1 MHGSCENVIVTPEGE
16 WVCLDTGEVLKE
28 NSFAEYMVVP
38 RHSSTPETATPVSFK
53 THDMNIGARMS
64 DYSSARNPL
73 KRGLRTSKYATSSI
87 SRSEVP
93 TITALQKL
101 KELVEI
107 LKIPASVHETAAL
120 ILRSYLDSVSRRP
133 GRVEQYVA
141 ASIAKA
147 VEIHGIPISIG
158 EVAKAAG
165 VEIESVQKAILQMS
179 ETEVVKNLVRK
190 SIVKA
195 RFRGSSTKMR
205 RIEEFINRLVSNLG
219 LDPEV
224 KRIALEFVRVSLK
237 AGSGANIKTFHGKK
251 SAALAAAAVYLAAR
265 LLNYDV
271 SQKKIA
277 SMLELKESNIRKHY
291 RFLIDNVAIIVY
303 V

>member
-165 VEIESVQKAILQMS
+165 
-179 ETEVVKNLVRK
+179 
-190 SIVKA
+190 A
-195 RFRGSSTKMR
+195 R
-205 RIEEFINRLVSNLG
+205 
-219 LDPEV
+219 
-224 KRIALEFVRVSLK
+224 
-237 AGSGANIKTFHGKK
+237 
-251 SAALAAAAVYLAAR
+251 
-265 LLNYDV
+265 
-271 SQKKIA
+271 
-277 SMLELKESNIRKHY
+277 
-291 RFLIDNVAIIVY
+291 
-303 V
+303 